1 MIGPRQSLGQVVF
14 YLPFALAVGYFSFA
28 PDYARVRADRA
39 LIKFAVAHGAG
50 KRGECREVSA
60 EELARLAPNM
70 RRPRIC
76 PRERLPVVVEFELD
90 GRRLYAAS
98 LPPTGLSGDGPSRA
112 YKRFVV
118 APGRYRLVA
127 RLRDTAR
134 ADGFDAVTEAEV
146 ELAAGQS
153 LAVDFVPHSGG
164 FRLE

>member
-1 MIGPRQSLGQVVF
+1 MIGARQYLGQLLV
-14 YLPFALAVGYFSFA
+14 YLPFAAVVGYFSFA
-28 PDYARVRADRA
+28 PDCAREPPDQA

-50 KRGECREVSA
+50 KRGECREVSV
-60 EELARLAPNM
+60 EEQARLAPNM

-76 PRERLPVVVEFELD
+76 PRERLPVAVEFELN
-90 GRRLYAAS
+90 GQRLYAAS
-98 LPPTGLSGDGPSRA
+98 LPPTGLSADGPSRA
-112 YKRFVV
+112 YERFVV

-134 ADGFDAVTEAEV
+134 QDGFDYVTEADV
-146 ELAAGQS
+146 DLAPGQS